1 MADFYTNRIFGG
13 GVNMGRTLLQA
24 TGEVGGIKHI
34 FVKLQGSG
42 KNALVYPTVGGKLAN
57 PFLGRAKAYAGDLVE
72 YNPGITADTGATVK
86 ILKTYEVANDASDAT
101 TIEIVRNG
109 YRHAPFIGDIIMA
122 APDTIDGTGTPS
134 TVTAVSLTTSTDS
147 DGNTINIFSVTVD
160 TAITASAGDVLIEAD
175 SDGNPIVTNPN
186 AVLDHDYDF
195 FYDPSTSDDD
205 FYGARY
211 LITPAL
217 AGEDLKMYTAKMQ
230 PLPDTYLA
238 LNQSKVDGW
247 FNL

>member
-1 MADFYTNRIFGG
+1 MADFYSTRTLGG
-13 GVNMGRTLLQA
+13 GVNMGRTLIQA
-24 TGEVGGIKHI
+24 SGEIGGLRHI
-34 FVKLQGSG
+34 FVKLQKSG
-42 KNALVYPTVGGKLAN
+42 KDGLVYPTIGGIVTN

-86 ILKTYEVANDASDAT
+86 ILKTYEVANDADAST
-101 TIEIVRNG
+101 TVEIVRDG
-109 YRHAPFIGDIIMA
+109 YRHAPFIGDIIML

-147 DGNTINIFSVTVD
+147 DGNTIKVFSVTVD
-160 TAITASAGDVLIEAD
+160 TAITASAGDVLVEAD

-186 AVLDHDYDF
+186 AVLDRDYDF
-195 FYDPSTSDDD
+195 FYDPAASTDSVD
-205 FYGARY
+205 GARY
-211 LITPAL
+211 FLTPAL
-217 AGEDLKMYTAKMQ
+217 AGEDVKMYSAKMQ
-230 PLPDTYLA
+230 PLPATFTA